1 MYYLHFEY
9 LLPISFDPR
18 YIVLEHQIWLL
29 KISMNRKLADK
40 TF

>member
-9 LLPISFDPR
+9 FLPITFDP
-18 YIVLEHQIWLL
+18 IVLKHQIWLL